1 MAQMSH
7 MVIYLSADGKA
18 GYQQVDD
25 LGAAVAFVERIRNTQ
40 GIENS
45 RIYRME
51 QVNYRFEP
59 YYQVRLETGE
69 LLGGPYAAT
78 SSETSAPWQATGG
91 PAAASAGSARA
102 PGRVGPSTAVAGAD
116 PAAAPGV
123 SPATAALGD
132 PAPAAEPGDGNGS
145 KRGLLR

>member
-78 SSETSAPWQATGG
+78 SSETSASWQATSG
-91 PAAASAGSARA
+91 PAPASAGSARA
-102 PGRVGPSTAVAGAD
+102 PGTSGSAAVASAD